1 MTWLV
6 IVVVLAAAFAPVA
19 YMMPSK
25 RDRALS
31 SLRMIARREGLEV
44 AVTHL
49 PKLDAEAHERVSASG
64 KLREAQLDCVSY
76 GLRLPK
82 RQLQPVRYRLL
93 WLQDT
98 EFPVVAGASWE
109 LDRKFQLAT
118 ETLPEPLYWE
128 VLAEIES
135 LLPEDVLALAV
146 TEDFVLCYWRERL
159 KAAAEKGRDA
169 ESLVANIRDLL
180 NKIAYH
186 HNAHFPPPAA
196 HSEPE
201 SPS

>member
-6 IVVVLAAAFAPVA
+6 ILVVLAAAFAPVA

-31 SLRMIARREGLEV
+31 SLRMVARREGLEV

-49 PKLDAEAHERVSASG
+49 PKLGAEAHERVSASG
-64 KLREAQLDCVSY
+64 KLREAQIDCVSY

-93 WLQDT
+93 RLEGTQ
-98 EFPVVAGASWE
+98 FPVIAGSSWE

-118 ETLPEPLYWE
+118 AIRPDPGYWE

-135 LLPEDVLALAV
+135 LLPEDVLGLAV

-159 KAAAEKGRDA
+159 KAAAEKGRNPEA
-169 ESLVANIRDLL
+169 LVADIRELL
-180 NKIAYH
+180 NKVAFH
-186 HNAHFPPPAA
+186 HNQHFPPPAA

-201 SPS
+201 SPA